1 MEVPKL
7 FFQKRFLLE
16 SVAFVSLFSV
26 LFMAIYQPFSVTT
39 WFGFSSL
46 YTFVITLLFYIVGVS
61 TLIISKF
68 LLLRYQ
74 KKKQIVTIKTFA
86 LWILGEFFA
95 IAVEYWAL
103 TQTFGM
109 SSTHTTFFLIAKIL
123 FCVAFILAIPY
134 TIIGIYAAY
143 RAKKE
148 ELELFKLNHKR
159 ENLSPAGRL
168 VKLNDSFG
176 KTKMSVDQSSIF
188 YIESQDNYVQVYYEL
203 DGKLTSYLLRLS
215 THKMEEYLTDTS
227 IVRCHRS
234 YLVNTTKIVKFKKE
248 RGRAKITLAAP
259 SNKEIVVTP
268 SHYRNIL
275 SHLDS
280 RSL

>member
-1 MEVPKL
+1 MET
-7 FFQKRFLLE
+7 
-16 SVAFVSLFSV
+16 VAFVSLFSV

-39 WFGFSSL
+39 WFGFNSL
-46 YTFVITLLFYIVGVS
+46 HTFFITLLFYVVAVT
-61 TLIISKF
+61 TLVVSKF
-68 LLLRYQ
+68 LLLNYQ
-74 KKKQIVTIKTFA
+74 KRVNSVTVKSFV
-86 LWILGEFFA
+86 LWILAEFFV
-95 IAVEYWAL
+95 IALEYWAL
-103 TQTFGM
+103 TQTFKM
-109 SSTHTTFFLIAKIL
+109 SSTHTTFALILKIL

-159 ENLSPAGRL
+159 ENLEPEGRL
-168 VKLNDSFG
+168 VKLSDSQG

-215 THKMEEYLTDTS
+215 TQKMEEYLTDTS

-248 RGRAKITLAAP
+248 RGRARVTLAAP
-259 SNKEIVVTP
+259 SNKELVVTP

>member
-1 MEVPKL
+1 MEIPKL

-39 WFGFSSL
+39 WFGFNSL
-46 YTFVITLLFYIVGVS
+46 HTFFITLLFYVVAVS
-61 TLIISKF
+61 TLVVSKF
-68 LLLRYQ
+68 LLLNYQ
-74 KKKQIVTIKTFA
+74 KRVHTITVKTFF
-86 LWILGEFFA
+86 LWILAEFFA
-95 IAVEYWAL
+95 IALEYWAL
-103 TQTFGM
+103 TQSFGM
-109 SSTHTTFFLIAKIL
+109 SSTHTTFALILKIL

-134 TIIGIYAAY
+134 TITGIYAAY

-159 ENLSPAGRL
+159 ENLQPEGRL
-168 VKLNDSFG
+168 VKLSDSQG
-176 KTKMSVDQSSIF
+176 KSKMSVDQNSIF

-215 THKMEEYLTDTS
+215 TQKMEEYLTDTS

-248 RGRAKITLAAP
+248 RGRARVTLAAP
-259 SNKEIVVTP
+259 SNKELVVTP

>member
-7 FFQKRFLLE
+7 LYKKKFLLE

-26 LFMAIYQPFSVTT
+26 LFMVVYQPFSVTT
-39 WFGFSSL
+39 WFGFGSL
-46 YTFVITLLFYIVGVS
+46 RTFAITAMFYAIAVS
-61 TLIISKF
+61 TLFVSKF
-68 LLLRYQ
+68 ILIDYQ
-74 KKKQIVTIKTFA
+74 KKYRCSAKTFIVWSLA
-86 LWILGEFFA
+86 EFLTIA
-95 IAVEYWAL
+95 IEYWAL

-109 SSTHTTFFLIAKIL
+109 SSTHTTFRLVVKIL

-134 TIIGIYAAY
+134 TIITIYAAY
-143 RAKKE
+143 RSKKE

-159 ENLSPAGRL
+159 ENINSNERLIKLS
-168 VKLNDSFG
+168 DSSG
-176 KTKMSVDQSSIF
+176 KSKISVNQNSIF
-188 YIESQDNYVQVYYEL
+188 YIESQDNYVQVFYEL

-215 THKMEEYLTDTS
+215 TQKMEEYLTDTS

-234 YLVNTTKIVKFKKE
+234 YLVNTAKIVKFKKE
-248 RGRAKITLAAP
+248 RGRARITLAAP
-259 SNKEIVVTP
+259 SNKDLVVTP
-268 SHYRNIL
+268 THYRNIL

>member
-7 FFQKRFLLE
+7 FFQRKYLFE
-16 SVAFVSLFSV
+16 SVAFISLFSV
-26 LFMAIYQPFSVTT
+26 LFMAIYQPYSATT
-39 WFGFSSL
+39 WFGFSTWR
-46 YTFVITLLFYIVGVS
+46 TFAITFLFYLLGIS
-61 TLIISKF
+61 TLVVSKF
-68 LLLRYQ
+68 LLIRFQ
-74 KKKQIVTIKTFA
+74 KRHNCSGKTYL
-86 LWILGEFFA
+86 LWILAEFFS

-103 TQTFGM
+103 TQLFGM
-109 SSTHTTFFLIAKIL
+109 SSTHTTFVLIVKIM

-134 TIIGIYAAY
+134 TIITFYAAY
-143 RAKKE
+143 RSKKE
-148 ELELFKLNHKR
+148 ELELFKLNHKK
-159 ENLSPAGRL
+159 ENLSPEGRL
-168 VKLNDSFG
+168 VKLSDSSG

-203 DGKLTSYLLRLS
+203 DGKLTSYLLRIS
-215 THKMEEYLTDTS
+215 TQKMEEYLTDTS

-248 RGRAKITLAAP
+248 RGRARITLTAP
-259 SNKEIVVTP
+259 SNKELVVTP

>member
-7 FFQKRFLLE
+7 LYKKNFLLE

-26 LFMAIYQPFSVTT
+26 LFMVVYQPFSVTT
-39 WFGFSSL
+39 WFGFGSWR
-46 YTFVITLLFYIVGVS
+46 TFAITAMFYAIAVS
-61 TLIISKF
+61 TLFVSKF
-68 LLLRYQ
+68 ILIYYQ
-74 KKKQIVTIKTFA
+74 KKYRCSAKTFIVWSLA
-86 LWILGEFFA
+86 EFLTIA
-95 IAVEYWAL
+95 IEYWAL

-109 SSTHTTFFLIAKIL
+109 SSTHTTFRLVVKIL

-134 TIIGIYAAY
+134 TIITIYAAY
-143 RAKKE
+143 RSKKE

-159 ENLSPAGRL
+159 ENINSNERLIKLS
-168 VKLNDSFG
+168 DSSG
-176 KTKMSVDQSSIF
+176 KSKISVNQNSIF
-188 YIESQDNYVQVYYEL
+188 YIESQDNYVQVFYEL

-215 THKMEEYLTDTS
+215 TQKMEEYLTDTS

-234 YLVNTTKIVKFKKE
+234 YLVNTAKIVKFKKE
-248 RGRAKITLAAP
+248 RGRARITLAAP
-259 SNKEIVVTP
+259 SNKDLVVTP
-268 SHYRNIL
+268 THYRNIL